1 MRADKSFKACK
12 GNGMF
17 SGMMPHR
24 KEFFELLNAHS
35 DRVVA
40 AANAT
45 LRLINSLGT
54 NSTELEALVKE
65 IVTNE
70 RSGDKIKME
79 MVGLLHKSFITPFS
93 RDEIHSLTLA
103 LDQILGKLQDV
114 ANAVGMYHIADST
127 PESRELAALTSDA
140 CLRLNRA
147 VIVLGD
153 KTRAKDAINLCHEIE
168 VIESKADKLLK
179 KAITR
184 LFADESQMWT
194 AIRLR
199 EFYFLQEHVLDQCQY
214 TARIIEEILIENA

>member
-1 MRADKSFKACK
+1 
-12 GNGMF
+12 MF

-24 KEFFELLNAHS
+24 KEFFELLNAHA

-45 LRLINSLGT
+45 LRLINTLGT
-54 NSTELEALVKE
+54 NSSELEALVKE

-93 RDEIHSLTLA
+93 RDEIHALTLA

-153 KTRAKDAINLCHEIE
+153 KTRAKEAINLCHEIE
-168 VIESKADKLLK
+168 EIESKADKLLR
-179 KAITR
+179 KAVTR

>member
-1 MRADKSFKACK
+1 
-12 GNGMF
+12 MF

-24 KEFFELLNAHS
+24 KEFFDLLNAHA

-45 LRLINSLGT
+45 LRLVNSLGM
-54 NSTELEALVKE
+54 NPNEDDILVKE
-65 IVTNE
+65 IVMNE

-79 MVGLLHKSFITPFS
+79 MIALLHKSFITPFS

-127 PESRELAALTSDA
+127 PEARELAALSADA

-153 KTRAKDAINLCHEIE
+153 KARAKEAVNLCHEIE
-168 VIESKADKLLK
+168 EIESKADKILK

-184 LFADESQMWT
+184 LFDDESQMWN

-214 TARIIEEILIENA
+214 TARIVEEILIENT

>member
-1 MRADKSFKACK
+1 
-12 GNGMF
+12 MF

-24 KEFFELLNAHS
+24 KEFFDLLTAHA

-45 LRLINSLGT
+45 LRLVNALGT
-54 NSTELEALVKE
+54 NSSELDMLVKE
-65 IVTNE
+65 IVMNE

-79 MVGLLHKSFITPFS
+79 MISLLHKSFITPFS
-93 RDEIHSLTLA
+93 RDEIHTLTLE
-103 LDQILGKLQDV
+103 LDQILGTLQDV
-114 ANAVGMYHIADST
+114 ANAVGMYHITDST
-127 PESRELAALTSDA
+127 PESRELAALSSDA

-153 KTRAKDAINLCHEIE
+153 KARAKEAVNLCHEIE
-168 VIESKADKLLK
+168 EIESKADKILK

-184 LFADESQMWT
+184 LFADESQIWT

-199 EFYFLQEHVLDQCQY
+199 EFYFLQENVLDQCQS

>member
-1 MRADKSFKACK
+1 
-12 GNGMF
+12 MF
-17 SGMMPHR
+17 SGLMPHR
-24 KEFFELLNAHS
+24 KEFFDLLTAHA

-45 LRLINSLGT
+45 LRLVNSLGT
-54 NSTELEALVKE
+54 NSSELEILVKE
-65 IVTNE
+65 IVMNE

-79 MVGLLHKSFITPFS
+79 MISLLHKSFITPFS
-93 RDEIHSLTLA
+93 RDEIHALTLA

-114 ANAVGMYHIADST
+114 ANAVGMYHIDDST
-127 PESRELAALTSDA
+127 PEARELAALSADA

-153 KTRAKDAINLCHEIE
+153 KARSKEAVNLCHEIE
-168 VIESKADKLLK
+168 EIESKADKILK
-179 KAITR
+179 KAVTR
-184 LFADESQMWT
+184 LFADESQIWT

-199 EFYFLQEHVLDQCQY
+199 EFYFLQEQILDQCQY